1 MWTLRTLY
9 KRAFGR
15 KLSEIGARALKQTLR
30 ASLDSVLEEMR
41 TSGML
46 PLDSIPNYKIEAP
59 KKAEHGDY
67 STNVAMVLAKPCK
80 RVPRELADLIVAEL
94 SRLDLFERIEV
105 AGPGFINFLI
115 RNKSV
120 FQVVNQIHAER
131 AAYGCS
137 ELGRGT
143 TIHLEF
149 VSANPTGPLHI
160 GHGRGAAI
168 GSSIANLLES
178 CGFEVCREY
187 YVNDAGR
194 QMDILALSVWLR
206 YLESFGRVVE
216 FPVQAYQGAYIENVA
231 AQIRAQADD
240 AMLVDVA
247 GLATAEPAADPE
259 RALDEMIAAARRLL
273 GEDRYAEIRES
284 AKNTILE
291 AIKSDLE
298 DFGVRFDVWY
308 AEASLSER
316 GLISKAVDA
325 LVDRGHVF
333 DDGGARWFRSS
344 DFGDEKDR
352 VVVRDNGANT
362 YFAADIAY
370 HQDKFARGFENVI
383 DIWGADH
390 HGYIARVKA
399 AMQAS
404 GLDPERLEILLVQFA
419 TLIRGGEKVAMSTRA
434 GEFITLKQ
442 LVDEVGVDAARFFY
456 VMRRSDQ
463 HLEFDLDLA
472 TAQNN
477 DNPVYYV
484 QYAHARVC
492 SVLRQLRERNLNMI
506 EDLSALEEFLVEPSE
521 RTIVIL
527 LSRYPDVV
535 EAACVSREPHQ
546 LTNFLRELATAFH
559 GYYNAHKILVDDESL
574 RSARISLVTA
584 IQQVIANGLGILGIN
599 APREM

>member
-1 MWTLRTLY
+1 M
-9 KRAFGR
+9 
-15 KLSEIGARALKQTLR
+15 KQNLR
-30 ASLDSVLEEMR
+30 ASLDNVLEGMR
-41 TSGML
+41 TSGVL
-46 PLDSIPNYKIEAP
+46 PLDSIPNYQIEAP

-80 RVPRELADLIVAEL
+80 RAPRELADLIVAQM
-94 SRLDLFERIEV
+94 STLDLFERIEI

-115 RNKSV
+115 CSKSV

-131 AAYGCS
+131 VAYGCS
-137 ELGRGT
+137 ELGRGI

-168 GSSIANLLES
+168 GSSIANLLEA

-206 YLESFGRVVE
+206 YLESFGRVGE
-216 FPVQAYQGAYIENVA
+216 FPAQAYQGAYIENIA
-231 AQIRAQADD
+231 AEIRVQHDD

-247 GLATAEPAADPE
+247 GLPVAELAADPE
-259 RALDEMIAAARRLL
+259 RALDDMIAATRRLL
-273 GEDRYAEIRES
+273 GADRYAEIRES
-284 AKNTILE
+284 AKNTMLE

-308 AEASLSER
+308 SEASLSER
-316 GLISKAVDA
+316 GLIDEAVDA

-333 DDGGARWFRSS
+333 VEGGARWFRSS

-370 HQDKFARGFENVI
+370 HQDKFARGFANVI

-399 AMQAS
+399 AMRAS

-442 LVDEVGVDAARFFY
+442 LVEEVGIDAARYFY

-463 HLEFDLDLA
+463 HLDFDLDLA

-492 SVLRQLRERNLNMI
+492 SVLRQSRERNLSMI
-506 EDLSALEEFLVEPSE
+506 DDLSTLDEFLVEPSE
-521 RTIVIL
+521 RAIVIL

-559 GYYNAHKILVDDESL
+559 AYYNAHKILVDDESL
-574 RSARISLVTA
+574 RSARILLITA
-584 IQQVIANGLGILGIN
+584 IQQVIANGLGILDIN